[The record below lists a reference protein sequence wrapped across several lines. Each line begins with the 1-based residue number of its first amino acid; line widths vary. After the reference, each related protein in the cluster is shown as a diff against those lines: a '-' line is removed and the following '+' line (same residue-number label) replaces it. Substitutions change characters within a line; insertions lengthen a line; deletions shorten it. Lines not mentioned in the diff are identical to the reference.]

1 MINNIMKTIKVYHKP
16 TCTTSR
22 KVIKLLSDK
31 YTNFEKIN
39 YYEER
44 FTKTRL
50 NELLKMM
57 NKKPSEILRKKEA
70 AYKKLDFKNKKHTES
85 QILNLMIQ
93 NPDLIERPIVQK
105 GKKAILARPP
115 GTVETFV

>member
-1 MINNIMKTIKVYHKP
+1 MIGNVMKTIKVYHKP

-22 KVIKLLSDK
+22 KVIRLLSDK
-31 YTNFEKIN
+31 RIVFEKIN

-44 FTKTRL
+44 FTKSGL
-50 NELLKMM
+50 SELLEMM
-57 NKKPSEILRKKEA
+57 NKKPSDLLRKKEA
-70 AYKKLDFKNKKHTES
+70 TYKKLDFKNKKFTES
-85 QILNLMIQ
+85 QILNLIIE

-115 GTVETFV
+115 ETVESFV